1 MEAKAAVP
9 AAAGK
14 KSRLRM
20 AYIVSTAIDNSGLC
34 LFVYHPELRTQNLT
48 AL

>member
-1 MEAKAAVP
+1 MPVP

-20 AYIVSTAIDNSGLC
+20 AYIVSTAMDNFGLYVIVC
-34 LFVYHPELRTQNLT
+34 HPEVRTQNDKSKT
-48 AL
+48 